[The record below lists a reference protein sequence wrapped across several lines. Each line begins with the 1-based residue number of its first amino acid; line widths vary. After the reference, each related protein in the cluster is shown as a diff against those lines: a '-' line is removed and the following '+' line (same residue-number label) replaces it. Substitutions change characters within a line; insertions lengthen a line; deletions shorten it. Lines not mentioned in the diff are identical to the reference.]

1 MKKVVLFLS
10 AALLMF
16 GAVSCKNCCQKK
28 TNANEEKVECCK
40 EKACEAKSE
49 CCKEKADCDKSECCK
64 KKESCEAKSECCK

>member
-1 MKKVVLFLS
+1 MFLS

-28 TNANEEKVECCK
+28 ANANEEKV
-40 EKACEAKSE
+40 E

>member
-28 TNANEEKVECCK
+28 ANANEEKVECCK

-49 CCKEKADCDKSECCK
+49 CCK